1 MKMRASVCEPILDV
15 YDAIGNARQPVVALV
30 QGKAHGFGSA
40 VAGACDLTIA
50 ADNARFRLPEMEKDL
65 PPTLAISALMARVPR
80 KALTWL
86 VYSMEEIDAHAA
98 LQLGIVQPRRYRPGD
113 PHQGGSAHIVG
124 SLRLAG
130 TGRRAD
136 PAVTHSERVLQMKH
150 LTNLT
155 HRQSLRRHRQ
165 SPLGEGAAIR

>member
-1 MKMRASVCEPILDV
+1 MIGEILLPQQRKRHPTPLQLTLDRRPIDGATL
-15 YDAIGNARQPVVALV
+15 ARTGIGNREQP
-30 QGKAHGFGSA
+30 
-40 VAGACDLTIA
+40 T
-50 ADNARFRLPEMEKDL
+50 
-65 PPTLAISALMARVPR
+65 
-80 KALTWL
+80 
-86 VYSMEEIDAHAA
+86 
-98 LQLGIVQPRRYRPGD
+98 LQLGIVQLRRYRPGD
-113 PHQGGSAHIVG
+113 PHQRGSAHIVS